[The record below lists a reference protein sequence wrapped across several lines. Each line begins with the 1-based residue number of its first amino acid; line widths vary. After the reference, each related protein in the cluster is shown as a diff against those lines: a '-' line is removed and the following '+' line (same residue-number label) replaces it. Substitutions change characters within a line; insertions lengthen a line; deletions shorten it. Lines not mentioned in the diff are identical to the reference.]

1 VYLLL
6 DRISQSINN
15 GGEDGG
21 PLCFLKSKTMNFLAN
36 DPLLGRSAAQNVT
49 LQDLDAAQ
57 EELARKMEN
66 LRSMQQASRMQQE
79 QSKTPIWDEIDGLI
93 ASMSEKELQF
103 LSNAEEFQASNE
115 RVLGVLNREYLRI
128 MRPIVEGTKDGKEAL
143 EAHLTLVRKLKKDA
157 ADEVN
162 RKYALL
168 DEYMEKGGDMTLNEF
183 IKLKKTRT

>member
-1 VYLLL
+1 
-6 DRISQSINN
+6 
-15 GGEDGG
+15 
-21 PLCFLKSKTMNFLAN
+21 MNFLAN

-128 MRPIVEGTKDGKEAL
+128 MRPLVEGTKDGKEAL
-143 EAHLTLVRKLKKDA
+143 EAHLALVKKLRRDA

-183 IKLKKTRT
+183 IKFKKTNK

>member
-1 VYLLL
+1 
-6 DRISQSINN
+6 
-15 GGEDGG
+15 
-21 PLCFLKSKTMNFLAN
+21 MNFLAN

-168 DEYMEKGGDMTLNEF
+168 DEYMEKGGNMTLNEF

>member
-1 VYLLL
+1 
-6 DRISQSINN
+6 
-15 GGEDGG
+15 
-21 PLCFLKSKTMNFLAN
+21 M
-36 DPLLGRSAAQNVT
+36 GRSAAQNVT
-49 LQDLDAAQ
+49 IQDLDAAQ

-115 RVLGVLNREYLRI
+115 RVMGVLNREYLRI

-143 EAHLTLVRKLKKDA
+143 EAHLALVKRLKKDA

-183 IKLKKTRT
+183 INLKKMRK

>member
-1 VYLLL
+1 MY
-6 DRISQSINN
+6 
-15 GGEDGG
+15 
-21 PLCFLKSKTMNFLAN
+21 FLAN

-115 RVLGVLNREYLRI
+115 RVMGVLNREYLRI

-143 EAHLTLVRKLKKDA
+143 EAHLALVKKLRRDA

-183 IKLKKTRT
+183 INSKKTQK

>member
-1 VYLLL
+1 
-6 DRISQSINN
+6 
-15 GGEDGG
+15 
-21 PLCFLKSKTMNFLAN
+21 MNFLAN

-49 LQDLDAAQ
+49 IQDLDAAQ

-93 ASMSEKELQF
+93 ASMSEKELEF

-115 RVLGVLNREYLRI
+115 RVMGVLNREYLRI

-143 EAHLTLVRKLKKDA
+143 EAHLALVKKLKKDA

-183 IKLKKTRT
+183 INLKKTRK

>member
-1 VYLLL
+1 
-6 DRISQSINN
+6 
-15 GGEDGG
+15 
-21 PLCFLKSKTMNFLAN
+21 MNFLAN
-36 DPLLGRSAAQNVT
+36 DPLLGRSAQNVT
-49 LQDLDAAQ
+49 IQDLDAAQ

-93 ASMSEKELQF
+93 ASMSEKELQY

-115 RVLGVLNREYLRI
+115 SVLGVLNREYLRI

-143 EAHLTLVRKLKKDA
+143 EAHLALVKKLKKDA

-168 DEYMEKGGDMTLNEF
+168 DEYVDKGGDMTLNEF
-183 IKLKKTRT
+183 IKFKKTNK

>member
-1 VYLLL
+1 
-6 DRISQSINN
+6 
-15 GGEDGG
+15 
-21 PLCFLKSKTMNFLAN
+21 MNFLAN
-36 DPLLGRSAAQNVT
+36 DPLLGRSAAQSVT

-93 ASMSEKELQF
+93 ASMSEKELEF

-115 RVLGVLNREYLRI
+115 RVMGVLNREYLRI

-143 EAHLTLVRKLKKDA
+143 ESHLALVKKLKKDA

-183 IKLKKTRT
+183 INLKKMRK

>member
-1 VYLLL
+1 
-6 DRISQSINN
+6 
-15 GGEDGG
+15 
-21 PLCFLKSKTMNFLAN
+21 MNFLAN

-143 EAHLTLVRKLKKDA
+143 EAHLALVKKLKKDA

-183 IKLKKTRT
+183 IKLKKTRK

>member
-1 VYLLL
+1 
-6 DRISQSINN
+6 
-15 GGEDGG
+15 
-21 PLCFLKSKTMNFLAN
+21 MNFLAN

-49 LQDLDAAQ
+49 IQDLDAAQ

-66 LRSMQQASRMQQE
+66 LRNMQQASRMQQE

-93 ASMSEKELQF
+93 ASMSEKELEF
-103 LSNAEEFQASNE
+103 LSAAEEFQASNA
-115 RVLGVLNREYLRI
+115 RVMGVLNREYLRI

-143 EAHLTLVRKLKKDA
+143 ESHLALVKKLKKDA

-183 IKLKKTRT
+183 INLKKMRK

>member
-1 VYLLL
+1 
-6 DRISQSINN
+6 
-15 GGEDGG
+15 
-21 PLCFLKSKTMNFLAN
+21 MNFLAN

-115 RVLGVLNREYLRI
+115 RGLGVLNREYLRI

>member
-1 VYLLL
+1 
-6 DRISQSINN
+6 
-15 GGEDGG
+15 
-21 PLCFLKSKTMNFLAN
+21 MNFLAN

-115 RVLGVLNREYLRI
+115 RVMGVLNREYLRI

-143 EAHLTLVRKLKKDA
+143 EAHLALAKMLRKDA

-183 IKLKKTRT
+183 IKLKKTKK

>member
-1 VYLLL
+1 
-6 DRISQSINN
+6 
-15 GGEDGG
+15 
-21 PLCFLKSKTMNFLAN
+21 MNFLAN

-49 LQDLDAAQ
+49 IQDLDAAQ

-115 RVLGVLNREYLRI
+115 RVMGVLNREYLRI

-143 EAHLTLVRKLKKDA
+143 EAHLALVKKLKKYA

-183 IKLKKTRT
+183 INLKKMRK

>member
-1 VYLLL
+1 
-6 DRISQSINN
+6 
-15 GGEDGG
+15 
-21 PLCFLKSKTMNFLAN
+21 MNFLAN

-79 QSKTPIWDEIDGLI
+79 QSKTPIWDEIDGII

-143 EAHLTLVRKLKKDA
+143 EAHLTLVKKLRRDA

-168 DEYMEKGGDMTLNEF
+168 DEYMETGGDMTLNEF

>member
-1 VYLLL
+1 
-6 DRISQSINN
+6 
-15 GGEDGG
+15 
-21 PLCFLKSKTMNFLAN
+21 MNFLAN

-49 LQDLDAAQ
+49 LQDFDAAQ

-143 EAHLTLVRKLKKDA
+143 EAHLALVKKLKKDA

-183 IKLKKTRT
+183 IKFKKTNK

>member
-1 VYLLL
+1 
-6 DRISQSINN
+6 
-15 GGEDGG
+15 
-21 PLCFLKSKTMNFLAN
+21 MNFLAN

-49 LQDLDAAQ
+49 IQDLDAAQ

-79 QSKTPIWDEIDGLI
+79 QSKTPIWDEIDGLMS
-93 ASMSEKELQF
+93 SMSEKELEF
-103 LSNAEEFQASNE
+103 LSNAEEFQASNA
-115 RVLGVLNREYLRI
+115 RVMGVLNREYLRI

-143 EAHLTLVRKLKKDA
+143 EAHLALVKKLRKDA

-183 IKLKKTRT
+183 INLKKMRK

>member
-1 VYLLL
+1 
-6 DRISQSINN
+6 
-15 GGEDGG
+15 
-21 PLCFLKSKTMNFLAN
+21 MNFLAN
-36 DPLLGRSAAQNVT
+36 DPLLGRSPAQNVT
-49 LQDLDAAQ
+49 IQDLDAAQ

-103 LSNAEEFQASNE
+103 LSAAEEFQASNE
-115 RVLGVLNREYLRI
+115 RVMGVLNREYLRI

-143 EAHLTLVRKLKKDA
+143 EAHCALVKKLKKDA

-183 IKLKKTRT
+183 INLKKMRK

>member
-1 VYLLL
+1 
-6 DRISQSINN
+6 
-15 GGEDGG
+15 
-21 PLCFLKSKTMNFLAN
+21 MNFLTN

-49 LQDLDAAQ
+49 IQDLDAAQ

-115 RVLGVLNREYLRI
+115 RVMGVLNREYLRI

-143 EAHLTLVRKLKKDA
+143 EAHLALVKRLKKDA

-183 IKLKKTRT
+183 INLKKMRK

>member
-1 VYLLL
+1 
-6 DRISQSINN
+6 
-15 GGEDGG
+15 
-21 PLCFLKSKTMNFLAN
+21 MNFLAN

-49 LQDLDAAQ
+49 IQDLDAAQ

-115 RVLGVLNREYLRI
+115 RVMGVLNREYLRI

-143 EAHLTLVRKLKKDA
+143 EAHLALVKRLKKDA

-183 IKLKKTRT
+183 INLKKMRK

>member
-1 VYLLL
+1 
-6 DRISQSINN
+6 
-15 GGEDGG
+15 
-21 PLCFLKSKTMNFLAN
+21 MNFLTN

-49 LQDLDAAQ
+49 IQDLDAAQ

-115 RVLGVLNREYLRI
+115 RVMGVLNREYLRI

-143 EAHLTLVRKLKKDA
+143 ESHLALVKKLKKDA

-183 IKLKKTRT
+183 INLKKMRK

>member
-1 VYLLL
+1 
-6 DRISQSINN
+6 
-15 GGEDGG
+15 
-21 PLCFLKSKTMNFLAN
+21 MNFLAN

-79 QSKTPIWDEIDGLI
+79 QSKTPIWDEIDGII

-115 RVLGVLNREYLRI
+115 RVLAVLNREYLRI
-128 MRPIVEGTKDGKEAL
+128 MRPIAEGTKDGKEAL
-143 EAHLTLVRKLKKDA
+143 EAHLALVKKLKKDA

>member
-1 VYLLL
+1 
-6 DRISQSINN
+6 
-15 GGEDGG
+15 
-21 PLCFLKSKTMNFLAN
+21 MNFLAN

-93 ASMSEKELQF
+93 ASMSEKELQY

-143 EAHLTLVRKLKKDA
+143 EAHLVLVKKLKKDA

-183 IKLKKTRT
+183 IKFKKTNK

>member
-1 VYLLL
+1 
-6 DRISQSINN
+6 
-15 GGEDGG
+15 
-21 PLCFLKSKTMNFLAN
+21 MNFLAN

-79 QSKTPIWDEIDGLI
+79 QSKTPVWDEIDGLI

-128 MRPIVEGTKDGKEAL
+128 MRPLVEGTKDGKEAL
-143 EAHLTLVRKLKKDA
+143 EAHLALVKKLRRDA

-183 IKLKKTRT
+183 IKFKKTNK

>member
-1 VYLLL
+1 
-6 DRISQSINN
+6 
-15 GGEDGG
+15 
-21 PLCFLKSKTMNFLAN
+21 MNFLAN

-79 QSKTPIWDEIDGLI
+79 QSKAPIWDEIDGII

-115 RVLGVLNREYLRI
+115 RVLAVLNREYLRI

-143 EAHLTLVRKLKKDA
+143 EAHLALVKKLKKDA

-168 DEYMEKGGDMTLNEF
+168 DEYMEMGGDMTLNEF
-183 IKLKKTRT
+183 INSKKTRT

>member
-1 VYLLL
+1 
-6 DRISQSINN
+6 
-15 GGEDGG
+15 
-21 PLCFLKSKTMNFLAN
+21 MNFLAN

-49 LQDLDAAQ
+49 IQDLDAAQ

-115 RVLGVLNREYLRI
+115 RVMGVLNREYLRI

-143 EAHLTLVRKLKKDA
+143 EAHLALVKKLRKDA

-183 IKLKKTRT
+183 INLKKMRK

>member
-1 VYLLL
+1 
-6 DRISQSINN
+6 
-15 GGEDGG
+15 
-21 PLCFLKSKTMNFLAN
+21 MNFLAN

-79 QSKTPIWDEIDGLI
+79 QSKTPIWDEIDGII

-143 EAHLTLVRKLKKDA
+143 EAHLALVKKLRRDA

>member
-1 VYLLL
+1 
-6 DRISQSINN
+6 
-15 GGEDGG
+15 
-21 PLCFLKSKTMNFLAN
+21 M
-36 DPLLGRSAAQNVT
+36 LGRSAAQNVT
-49 LQDLDAAQ
+49 IQDLDAAQ

-115 RVLGVLNREYLRI
+115 RVMGVLNREYLRI

-143 EAHLTLVRKLKKDA
+143 EAHLALVKKLKKYA

-183 IKLKKTRT
+183 INLKKMRK

>member
-1 VYLLL
+1 
-6 DRISQSINN
+6 
-15 GGEDGG
+15 
-21 PLCFLKSKTMNFLAN
+21 MNFLAN

-79 QSKTPIWDEIDGLI
+79 QSKTPIWDEIDGII

-143 EAHLTLVRKLKKDA
+143 EAHLALVKKLKKDA